1 MLPSFEF
8 IMGKGLDSRPRFSL
22 SCLDGCNVC
31 VVRQTCRRCGG
42 CAASECRCFLDR
54 LAGGVA
60 GVLDPNAAAMLMKDK
75 LQQAEAD
82 LGEATKLDTFNCDLN
97 LIIDESGCVYA
108 LYPVN

>member
-1 MLPSFEF
+1 M
-8 IMGKGLDSRPRFSL
+8 
-22 SCLDGCNVC
+22 
-31 VVRQTCRRCGG
+31 
-42 CAASECRCFLDR
+42 
-54 LAGGVA
+54 
-60 GVLDPNAAAMLMKDK
+60 LDPNTAAVLMKDK